1 MKDIMWWKGL
11 LAFSDPSWT
20 SAGLH
25 RIFRI
30 SVGDDWCDWTSRYCS
45 YINTVQAKKIVFL
58 FPEMDH
64 VKKFLNHLLPAPL
77 RLHSWMYINIYLLFK
92 KKTHIHATTK
102 QKKLKMKREK
112 QKKPHKIRRKN
123 WYCEQH
129 LWKIQRDTLILFV
142 RLLCTSSYVIES
154 WIFSYCSYLHEFNL
168 HATREITE
176 YIIL

>member
-1 MKDIMWWKGL
+1 MKDIMWWKGF

-64 VKKFLNHLLPAPL
+64 VKIFLNHLLPAPL

-92 KKTHIHATTK
+92 KKNTYTRNHKAKETKDEKRKTKETTQDK
-102 QKKLKMKREK
+102 KKKL
-112 QKKPHKIRRKN
+112 I
-123 WYCEQH
+123 
-129 LWKIQRDTLILFV
+129 LWTASV
-142 RLLCTSSYVIES
+142 E
-154 WIFSYCSYLHEFNL
+154 NP
-168 HATREITE
+168 TE
-176 YIIL
+176 YVDIVCQVVVYFKLRDWVLNFFLLFIFTWI

>member
-1 MKDIMWWKGL
+1 MKDMMWCKAS

-45 YINTVQAKKIVFL
+45 YINTVQAKTIVVL

-64 VKKFLNHLLPAPL
+64 LKIFLNHLLPAPL

-92 KKTHIHATTK
+92 KNTYTRK
-102 QKKLKMKREK
+102 QKAKETKDEKRKTKETT
-112 QKKPHKIRRKN
+112 QDKKKK
-123 WYCEQH
+123 
-129 LWKIQRDTLILFV
+129 LILWTASVENSTGYVDIVCQFV
-142 RLLCTSSYVIES
+142 VYFKLRDWVLNFFLLFTFT
-154 WIFSYCSYLHEFNL
+154 WI
-168 HATREITE
+168 
-176 YIIL
+176 